1 MGKGS
6 SLINNIILSFRVKT
20 LRKWK
25 KNALKKVLQNVI
37 YIRHYI
43 RTSILRQYVWPY
55 YQITDKFVSQSLDT
69 AINHGRTCVWD
80 VYWIPNHTVS
90 FAELLT

>member
-1 MGKGS
+1 MKKKCFKK
-6 SLINNIILSFRVKT
+6 SFT
-20 LRKWK
+20 S
-25 KNALKKVLQNVI
+25 VI

-55 YQITDKFVSQSLDT
+55 YQTTDKFVSQSLDT
-69 AINHGRTCVWD
+69 AINHGRICVWD

-90 FAELLT
+90 FAEHLT

>member
-1 MGKGS
+1 M
-6 SLINNIILSFRVKT
+6 
-20 LRKWK
+20 K

-69 AINHGRTCVWD
+69 AINHGRIICVWD

>member
-1 MGKGS
+1 MK
-6 SLINNIILSFRVKT
+6 
-20 LRKWK
+20 K
-25 KNALKKVLQNVI
+25 KNAFTFFLQNLI

-69 AINHGRTCVWD
+69 AINQGRICVWD

-90 FAELLT
+90 FAEHLT

>member
-55 YQITDKFVSQSLDT
+55 YQTTDKFVSQSLDT
-69 AINHGRTCVWD
+69 AINHGRIFVWD

-90 FAELLT
+90 FAEHLT

>member
-1 MGKGS
+1 M
-6 SLINNIILSFRVKT
+6 
-20 LRKWK
+20 K

-69 AINHGRTCVWD
+69 TINHGRICVWD